1 MSAGVSHRSRSV
13 QNALQLLHALTARD
27 LKLRYQGSIFDWAWS
42 LLRPLALGGILSFA
56 LGSVLGTGIG
66 AVFLLCGL
74 FPWFW
79 FQSSVQGSSTTFVG
93 NGGLLKK
100 VRFPRHVLPASVVLG
115 NTLQFLL
122 ALPILFAFVIG
133 AGFEPSWTW
142 IPGLPLMFTVQLAL
156 VMGLS
161 LFVASVTVFFR
172 DLEHLLDVGLTLVFY
187 ATPILYDLDRIPGR
201 YEWVGWVNPLAPV
214 MEGWRS
220 VILDG
225 NLPGAHLLVAVGFAA
240 VSLVIGWLTFRRLED
255 LFADVI

>member
-1 MSAGVSHRSRSV
+1 M
-13 QNALQLLHALTARD
+13 QLLHALTLRD
-27 LKLRYQGSIFDWAWS
+27 LKLRYQGSVFGWAWS

-115 NTLQFLL
+115 NTMQFLL
-122 ALPILFAFVIG
+122 ALPVLIGFVIG
-133 AGFEPSWTW
+133 AGYDPAWAW
-142 IPGLPLMFTVQLAL
+142 VPGIPLMFAVQLAL
-156 VMGLS
+156 IMGLS
-161 LFVASVTVFFR
+161 LIFASVTVFLR

-187 ATPILYDLDRIPGR
+187 GTPILYNLDRVPDR
-201 YEWVGWVNPLAPV
+201 YTWVGWVNPLAPV
-214 MEGWRS
+214 MEGWRE
-220 VILDG
+220 VLLDG
-225 NLPGAHLLVAVGFAA
+225 TLPGSHLLVAVGFAA
-240 VSLVIGWLTFRRLED
+240 VALAAGWLTFRRLED
-255 LFADVI
+255 LFADAV

>member
-1 MSAGVSHRSRSV
+1 M
-13 QNALQLLHALTARD
+13 QLLQALTARD
-27 LKLRYQGSIFDWAWS
+27 LKLRYQGSIFGWAWS

-79 FQSSVQGSSTTFVG
+79 FQSSVQGSATTFVG
-93 NGGLLKK
+93 NGGLLRK

-122 ALPILFAFVIG
+122 ALPVLFAFVIG
-133 AGFEPSWTW
+133 AGHGPSWTW
-142 IPGLPLMFTVQLAL
+142 IPGLPLMFVVQLAL

-187 ATPILYDLDRIPGR
+187 GTPILYGLDRVPGR
-201 YEWVGWVNPLAPV
+201 YEWVGWANPLAPV

-220 VILDG
+220 VLLDG
-225 NLPGAHLLVAVGFAA
+225 SLPGAHLLVAAGFAA
-240 VSLVIGWLTFRRLED
+240 VSLVAGWLTFRRLED
-255 LFADVI
+255 LFADVV